1 MKVDGALIDRLS
13 NLSKLSFNDAEKDKL
28 IVDMGNILELVE
40 KLNEVNTEG
49 VQPLI
54 YMNEDVNVMREDEI
68 KQYITK
74 AEGLKNAPSKDSD
87 YIKVPKVIQ

>member
-40 KLNEVNTEG
+40 KLNEVNTDG
-49 VQPLI
+49 IQPLI

-74 AEGLKNAPSKDSD
+74 PEGLKNAPSKDSD